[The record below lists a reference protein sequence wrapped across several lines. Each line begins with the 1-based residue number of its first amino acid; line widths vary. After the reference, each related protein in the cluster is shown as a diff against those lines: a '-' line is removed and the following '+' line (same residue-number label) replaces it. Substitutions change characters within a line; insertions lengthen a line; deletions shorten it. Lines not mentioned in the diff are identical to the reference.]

1 MPHLNASSL
10 DDSNFQEMTRKR
22 RRLNSLSSDSD
33 QSEDY
38 VKGDYCIC
46 LHLEINVINLFR
58 MDVFLIHCHLKSFHS
73 NFPDLRLCL
82 FVFNLF

>member
-46 LHLEINVINLFR
+46 LHFEINVINPFQVSGVTQF
-58 MDVFLIHCHLKSFHS
+58 M
-73 NFPDLRLCL
+73 PP
-82 FVFNLF
+82 